1 MEKWFTLARQNDLK
15 LTGTQLIKKAKD
27 FAKDLGLQNYTPS
40 TGWLSRWKKRL
51 GIRYRKGHGEKNS
64 ANTEAAQRWMENRMP
79 EIMQEFSEDQIY
91 NADET
96 GLFFRAM
103 PDGTLCFDKEQL
115 SGSKKAL
122 DRITVLV
129 CANMSGADK
138 RKRKI
143 GIA

>member
-64 ANTEAAQRWMENRMP
+64 ANNDAAQRWIENRMP
-79 EIMQEFSEDQIY
+79 EIEL
-91 NADET
+91 
-96 GLFFRAM
+96 G
-103 PDGTLCFDKEQL
+103 
-115 SGSKKAL
+115 
-122 DRITVLV
+122 
-129 CANMSGADK
+129 
-138 RKRKI
+138 RKMFISVTSRVRL
-143 GIA
+143 